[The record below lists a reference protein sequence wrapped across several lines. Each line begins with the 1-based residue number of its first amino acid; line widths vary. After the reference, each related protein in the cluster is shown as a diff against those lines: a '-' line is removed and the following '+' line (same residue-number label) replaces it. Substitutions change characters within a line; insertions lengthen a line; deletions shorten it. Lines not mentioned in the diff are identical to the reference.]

1 MGIAAALSERRDDP
15 DLTLS
20 PTRLARKYHAEPAT
34 IRMTLRRLVEAGY
47 LVKLG
52 RNTYRLTHSART
64 LIAAERPQLFIPSM
78 LRIDGMTPRLA
89 AVHYVSV
96 NAKIQSVAAKWF
108 GVSERSWRSLRRMV
122 DQLMK
127 DNTSPIQ
134 PVPSVSQQKRN
145 RSSGGKLLQSFRQ
158 TATGHPGNR
167 YKASPS
173 YRMLD
178 AVEEK
183 ARSKRPVDVTSAS
196 HQDQAD
202 EKRLQDIMKPRTP
215 GHSPLCACEFCTITR

>member
-1 MGIAAALSERRDDP
+1 MTEPLNHGNHYVDDREPALQDDYAVHYRYYISFGNSHYAGAVMGFAAALSERRDDP

-34 IRMTLRRLVEAGY
+34 LRMTLRRLVEAGY

-52 RNTYRLTHSART
+52 RNTYRLSHSART
-64 LIAAERPQLFIPSM
+64 LFAAERPQLFIPSM

-108 GVSERSWRSLRRMV
+108 GVSERSWRSLRRKV
-122 DQLMK
+122 DQLIK

-134 PVPSVSQQKRN
+134 LEPSVIQ
-145 RSSGGKLLQSFRQ
+145 
-158 TATGHPGNR
+158 
-167 YKASPS
+167 
-173 YRMLD
+173 
-178 AVEEK
+178 
-183 ARSKRPVDVTSAS
+183 
-196 HQDQAD
+196 
-202 EKRLQDIMKPRTP
+202 
-215 GHSPLCACEFCTITR
+215 